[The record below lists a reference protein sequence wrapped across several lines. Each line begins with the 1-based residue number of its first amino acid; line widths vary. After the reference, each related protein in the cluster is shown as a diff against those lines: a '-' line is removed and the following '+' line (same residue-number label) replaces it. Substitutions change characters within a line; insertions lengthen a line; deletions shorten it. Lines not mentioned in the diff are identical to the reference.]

1 MDKEKIAEIVCDCI
15 QQHLHK
21 QVSFTNENAREEVGD
36 IMYGVEYLIA
46 DALCAKEYKK

>member
-1 MDKEKIAEIVCDCI
+1 MDKEKIADIVCDCI

-36 IMYGVEYLIA
+36 IMYGVEYLIV
-46 DALCAKEYKK
+46 DALYAKGYNE